1 MPGMLTETMQ
11 GSFASTV
18 AGSLLIVC
26 ACAGAFAAGLP
37 LLVMP
42 APLVAASGLVLWFE
56 SGQLRDYAIFF
67 AGAMLTAAWFLN
79 HHFVFLEVGNW
90 APECTSC
97 SVLTS
102 SPVMVVPVMAA

>member
-1 MPGMLTETMQ
+1 MLTATMQ

-79 HHFVFLEVGNW
+79 HHFLFLEVGNR

-97 SVLTS
+97 SVPTS
-102 SPVMVVPVMAA
+102 SLVMIVPVMAA

>member
-1 MPGMLTETMQ
+1 MLATSMQ
-11 GSFASTV
+11 GTFASTV

-26 ACAGAFAAGLP
+26 TCAGAFAAGVP

-67 AGAMLTAAWFLN
+67 AGSILTAAWFVH
-79 HHFVFLEVGNW
+79 HHFWFLEVNFPCQSD
-90 APECTSC
+90 AITQS
-97 SVLTS
+97 
-102 SPVMVVPVMAA
+102 MAT

>member
-1 MPGMLTETMQ
+1 MQ

-18 AGSLLIVC
+18 AGALLIMS
-26 ACAGAFAAGLP
+26 ACAGAYAAGVP

-67 AGAMLTAAWFLN
+67 AGSILTSAWFLH
-79 HHFVFLEVGNW
+79 HHFWFLEVV
-90 APECTSC
+90 
-97 SVLTS
+97 VLLHS
-102 SPVMVVPVMAA
+102 AIRMAILPQTTHFAYSHCLWDTPW

>member
-1 MPGMLTETMQ
+1 MLTSTMQ

-18 AGSLLIVC
+18 AAALLIMC
-26 ACAGAFAAGLP
+26 ACAGAFAAGVP

-67 AGAMLTAAWFLN
+67 AGTILTSAWFLH
-79 HHFVFLEVGNW
+79 HHFWFLEVGSDDSG
-90 APECTSC
+90 AKPLIMLPHLHHDCHSH
-97 SVLTS
+97 L
-102 SPVMVVPVMAA
+102 